1 MVKQLFLVLSCLY
14 ARPVL
19 YLFFSAVG
27 PILLF
32 AVLCLGLYLLD
43 FLVDRQGSIVL
54 TSVSPTLGRARG
66 CHRTDTAPMPKKYSS
81 GTVVS

>member
-1 MVKQLFLVLSCLY
+1 MLGQCFTFF
-14 ARPVL
+14 
-19 YLFFSAVG
+19 FFSAVG

-54 TSVSPTLGRARG
+54 TSVSLTLGRAWG